1 MKLDILLKK
10 ILPRD
15 DKFIML
21 FVEDVEN
28 VLYASRIF
36 KQAMSMELS
45 KEERLQKIRKLEEV
59 EHRGDEITH
68 RIFELLATSFITPF
82 DREDIH
88 SLASKLDDIVDY
100 LQISANQIIL
110 YKIKS
115 ISIEQEKLARIIF
128 KQAEQLHQAIQLL
141 HTLKNAS
148 LIKDCLVTINSLEN
162 EADDLFERAIA
173 DLFENCKDPI
183 YLIKVKG
190 LLESMEIATDK
201 CEDAANVIE
210 SILIKNV

>member
-1 MKLDILLKK
+1 MKLDMILKK
-10 ILPRD
+10 MLPKD
-15 DKFIML
+15 DKFFML
-21 FVEDVEN
+21 FQEDVDN
-28 VLYASRIF
+28 VLNACRIF
-36 KQAMSMELS
+36 NQAMSRELS
-45 KEERLQKIRKLEEV
+45 KEERHQKIRKLEEV

-68 RIFELLATSFITPF
+68 RIFETLATSFITPF

-100 LQISANQIIL
+100 LQVSANQIIL

-115 ISIEQEKLARIIF
+115 VSVEQEKLAQIIF

-141 HTLKNAS
+141 QTLKNAAS
-148 LIKDCLVTINSLEN
+148 IKDCLVVINSLEN
-162 EADDLFERAIA
+162 EADDIFERAIA
-173 DLFENCKDPI
+173 DLFENCEDPI
-183 YLIKVKG
+183 LLIKMKG
-190 LLESMEIATDK
+190 LLENMEMATDK

>member
-1 MKLDILLKK
+1 
-10 ILPRD
+10 
-15 DKFIML
+15 
-21 FVEDVEN
+21 
-28 VLYASRIF
+28 
-36 KQAMSMELS
+36 MELS

>member
-1 MKLDILLKK
+1 MKLDMILKK
-10 ILPRD
+10 MLPKD
-15 DKFIML
+15 DTFFML
-21 FVEDVEN
+21 FQEDVDN
-28 VLYASRIF
+28 VLNACRIF
-36 KQAMSMELS
+36 NQAMSRELS
-45 KEERLQKIRKLEEV
+45 KEERHQKIRKLEEV

-68 RIFELLATSFITPF
+68 RIFETLATSFITPF

-100 LQISANQIIL
+100 LQVSANQIIL

-115 ISIEQEKLARIIF
+115 VSVEQEKLAQIIF

-141 HTLKNAS
+141 QTLKNAAS
-148 LIKDCLVTINSLEN
+148 IKDCLVVINSLEN
-162 EADDLFERAIA
+162 EADDIFERAIA
-173 DLFENCKDPI
+173 DLFENCEDPI
-183 YLIKVKG
+183 LLIKMKG
-190 LLESMEIATDK
+190 LLENMEMATDK